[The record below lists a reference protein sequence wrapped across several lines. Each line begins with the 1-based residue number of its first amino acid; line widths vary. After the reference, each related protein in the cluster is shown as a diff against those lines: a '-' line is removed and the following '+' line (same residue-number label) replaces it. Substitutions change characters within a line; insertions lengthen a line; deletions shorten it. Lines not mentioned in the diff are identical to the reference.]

1 MQLVQCEIFKKI
13 VIYLFIKKNCSKTS
27 KNSIFFLIKLI
38 PYLRHYFCK
47 TEKEIKLY
55 SVPDLEYPILGVGFT
70 YSGGSDYFLYNI
82 TQLIYYILINNKS
95 EIT

>member
-55 SVPDLEYPILGVGFT
+55 SVPDLEYPILVLSHFRK
-70 YSGGSDYFLYNI
+70 GSFRDRSAIQGNFI
-82 TQLIYYILINNKS
+82 
-95 EIT
+95 